1 MWPPMC
7 IHHCFT
13 KGYYYAGLQNRF
25 MCFCGN
31 SYGKY
36 GSSNSCNQACYTRPR
51 YKCGGITSNSVYT
64 TGLSK
69 SCVSY
74 FTPKNVSMSLFYQK
88 LKRFPDLSKKK
99 FRCFIMLNISI
110 SRFLFKN
117 FDRFLYRAH
126 LKQSFYCKKDYS
138 VYYYRT
144 KVILFIISKDII
156 LII

>member
-1 MWPPMC
+1 MIGCYADDKLDRDLSFEPYGDSKVGMWPPMC

-69 SCVSY
+69 SFVSY
-74 FTPKNVSMSLFYQK
+74 FTPKNVYMSLFYQR

-99 FRCFIMLNISI
+99 FRCFIMLNIII
-110 SRFLFKN
+110 SRFLF
-117 FDRFLYRAH
+117 
-126 LKQSFYCKKDYS
+126 
-138 VYYYRT
+138 
-144 KVILFIISKDII
+144 
-156 LII
+156 